1 MNKSV
6 LLLTFLLVFIL
17 FQSCSEMF
25 HQPLAIG
32 HRGAMGHETENTLA
46 SVQKAID
53 LEADMI
59 EIDVFKIYSGE
70 IAVFHDERV
79 DRLTNGGGRIE
90 EYNIVDL
97 RKLILDGNHGIPLL
111 QDVLKLID
119 KRTKLNIEL
128 KGANL
133 SDRVNFIIE
142 YYVEK
147 QGWTLDQFVI
157 SSFNWDEL
165 RSFREFNKDIAIAVL
180 TEGDPLEAI
189 PVAEELGAVAIN
201 PYYQTLTEE
210 NVSQIQAAGYK
221 VFTYTVNDPVDI
233 ERMKDFG
240 VDGIFSDYPE
250 RVK

>member
-1 MNKSV
+1 MYHKPMV
-6 LLLTFLLVFIL
+6 
-17 FQSCSEMF
+17 
-25 HQPLAIG
+25 IG

-46 SVQKAID
+46 SVQKALD
-53 LEADMI
+53 LEVDMI

-79 DRLTNGGGRIE
+79 DRLTNGGGRID

-97 RKLILDGNHGIPLL
+97 KQLILDGNHKIPLL
-111 QDVLKLID
+111 QDVLKLVD
-119 KRTKLNIEL
+119 NRTNLNIEL
-128 KGANL
+128 KAANM

-142 YYVEK
+142 YYVEQK
-147 QGWTLDQFVI
+147 GWTLDQFVI

-180 TEGDPLEAI
+180 SEGNPLDALD
-189 PVAEELGAVAIN
+189 VAKELGAVAIN

-210 NVSQIQAAGYK
+210 VVEKIHEEGFK
-221 VFTYTVNDPVDI
+221 VYTYTVNDPEDI